1 MDSCFWLLTRTWC
14 GICVS
19 LSVCVRLHACTLA
32 RAWPHDIPLATRIWF
47 HLLAASS
54 RKNGMEFH
62 IAFGNLGLSFWVDVA
77 LYVYQRAFFESHKGV
92 GDLQSAHIFPN
103 CPTEGGHGHY
113 VIAYTCAHEHRTKM
127 RSVVDICPPVSPAV
141 LSESIFCAVGFA
153 ST

>member
-1 MDSCFWLLTRTWC
+1 MRALA
-14 GICVS
+14 
-19 LSVCVRLHACTLA
+19 RLHARTREVL
-32 RAWPHDIPLATRIWF
+32 LATRIWF

-62 IAFGNLGLSFWVDVA
+62 IAFGKLGLSFWVDVA
-77 LYVYQRAFFESHKGV
+77 LYVYQRAFFESRKGV